1 MTTGAH
7 SDDRLLQPLVGRLT
21 ELTRQLLDT
30 ITPAAAL
37 DRIVAA
43 VGQVIPA
50 ADLVSITLCD
60 AAGEVHTLA
69 QTDPVAGML
78 DRFQHDGGDGP
89 AVDAITATGPGVA
102 FSDDLGAEA
111 AWPLFAPEAVAH
123 GVGSVLVT
131 ALLPQADQ
139 PNPPGTLNVYS
150 RRPGALTPHDCDIAL
165 LLATHAS
172 LALASTQAATTAEL
186 RVEHLRRAIASRDVI
201 GQAKGILMQ
210 RRGINGEEAFDM
222 LRRISQNLNVKLA
235 DLAQVL
241 SERHTELQPG
251 FQELIDGVD

>member
-21 ELTRQLLDT
+21 ELTRELLDA

-37 DRIVAA
+37 ERIVAA
-43 VGQVIPA
+43 VGQVIPG
-50 ADLVSITLCD
+50 ADLASITLRD

-69 QTDPVAGML
+69 QTDPVAGVL
-78 DRFQHDGGDGP
+78 DRFQHDQGDGP
-89 AVDAITATGPGVA
+89 AVDAIAATGPGMA
-102 FSDDLGAEA
+102 FSDDLDAAA
-111 AWPLFAPEAVAH
+111 AWPLFGPEAVRR
-123 GVGSVLVT
+123 GIGSALAT

-139 PNPPGTLNVYS
+139 SNPPGTLNVYS
-150 RRPGALTPHDCDIAL
+150 RRRGALTAHDGDIAL

-172 LALASTQAATTAEL
+172 LALAGTQAVTTAEL
-186 RVEHLRRAIASRDVI
+186 QVEHLRRAIASRDVI

-210 RRGINGEEAFDM
+210 RRGINGEEAFDV

-241 SERHTELQPG
+241 SERHTELQPD
-251 FQELIDGVD
+251 FQELIDGVE